1 MSAGESRK
9 AVLAALA
16 ANAGIAVAK
25 LVAFVITGSGSML
38 AESAHSIADAGN
50 QGLLLFGEKRAKR
63 EATPEHPFGYT
74 RERYFAAFIVAIV
87 LFTAGA
93 GFAFREGYHKAT
105 HPEPLSSP
113 TVAIVVL
120 IVAIVLELYSFR
132 TAIKAAQPLRSGR
145 RWWRFIRENKTAEL
159 TVVLLEDAAALIGL
173 VLALAGVGLAASTH
187 EPLWD
192 AAGTFAIA
200 TLLAVIAV
208 VLAIEIKSLL
218 IGEAATPEELERI
231 RHELA
236 TTEVFDDVLYVRTEH
251 RGPEELLVAAK
262 VVVPGH
268 LTAGALAGHID
279 DAEARIRQ
287 AVPSARYIFIEPVA
301 SNETG

>member
-38 AESAHSIADAGN
+38 AESAHSLADSGN
-50 QGLLLFGEKRAKR
+50 QGLLLFGARRAKR
-63 EATPEHPFGYT
+63 APDPRHPFGHT

-87 LFTAGA
+87 LFTGGA
-93 GFAFREGYHKAT
+93 GFAFREGYHKLS

-113 TVAIVVL
+113 AVAIVVL
-120 IVAIVLELYSFR
+120 LVAIGLEAFSFR
-132 TAIKAAQPLRSGR
+132 TAIAAASGLRGGR
-145 RWWRFIRENKTAEL
+145 GWWRFIRENKTAEL
-159 TVVLLEDAAALIGL
+159 TVVLLEDAAALVGL

-187 EPLWD
+187 EPKWD
-192 AAGTFAIA
+192 AAGTFSIA
-200 TLLAVIAV
+200 ALLAVIAV

-231 RHELA
+231 RSALNE
-236 TTEVFDDVLYVRTEH
+236 TFDGVIHLRTEH
-251 RGPEELLVAAK
+251 RSPEELLVAAK
-262 VVVPGH
+262 VVVAP
-268 LTAGALAGHID
+268 LMTAEEIARRID
-279 DAEARIRQ
+279 EAEKRVRTVA
-287 AVPSARYIFIEPVA
+287 PNARYIFIEPDIA
-301 SNETG
+301 KDRL